1 VSNTAVITEEKLR
14 IFQRYGGDVD
24 GWVRVG
30 DETEHRIM
38 SDADWSHTEQLR
50 HRLWLQQHHSAS
62 SEFVE
67 QTEQLIAERV
77 PDESAVKL
85 LRQLT

>member
-1 VSNTAVITEEKLR
+1 MITEEKLR

-30 DETEHRIM
+30 DEAEHRII
-38 SDADWSHTEQLR
+38 SDADWSHIEQLR
-50 HRLWLQQHHSAS
+50 HRRLQQHHSAS

-77 PDESAVKL
+77 SGESAVKL